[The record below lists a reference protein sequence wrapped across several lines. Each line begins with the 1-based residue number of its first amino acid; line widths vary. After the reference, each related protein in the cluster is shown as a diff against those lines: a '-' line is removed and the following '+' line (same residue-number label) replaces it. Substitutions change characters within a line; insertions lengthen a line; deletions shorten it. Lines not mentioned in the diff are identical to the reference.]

1 MIMQAMIITVI
12 DDDHSDVMMT
22 EYGVSSRSI
31 ADICNTGGV

>member
-12 DDDHSDVMMT
+12 NDDHSDAMMA

-31 ADICNTGGV
+31 ADICNTGEV